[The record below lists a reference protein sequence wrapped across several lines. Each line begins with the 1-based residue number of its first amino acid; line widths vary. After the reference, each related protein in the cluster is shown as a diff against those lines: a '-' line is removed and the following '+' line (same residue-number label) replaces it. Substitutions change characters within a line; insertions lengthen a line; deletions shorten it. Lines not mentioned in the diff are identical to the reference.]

1 MSGQKEDNWTGM
13 HDIAMIYIACM
24 HGGDGEIESVEE
36 EKIIELLLDRYPELD
51 DEDAKRVLSRALLS
65 YVGTAGP
72 ELLMTSIQAA
82 AEELSTAE
90 RVRIVRDLTRIA
102 SADGLIYPGEAGF
115 ISTVANLWG
124 IQRHLSG
131 D

>member
-1 MSGQKEDNWTGM
+1 MPEPREDTWTGM
-13 HDIAMIYIACM
+13 HDVAMIYIACM
-24 HGGDGEIESVEE
+24 HGGDGQIEPVEE
-36 EKIIELLLDRYPELD
+36 ERILDLLHERYPDLEN
-51 DEDAKRVLSRALLS
+51 EDVKRVLSRALLS
-65 YVGTAGP
+65 YVGNSGP
-72 ELLMTSIQAA
+72 ELLMASIQAA
-82 AEELSTAE
+82 AEELSVAE
-90 RVRIVRDLTRIA
+90 RVQIVRELTQIA

>member
-1 MSGQKEDNWTGM
+1 MTEPREDTWTSM
-13 HDIAMIYIACM
+13 HDVAMIYIACM
-24 HGGDGEIESVEE
+24 HGGDGEIEPVEE
-36 EKIIELLLDRYPELD
+36 ERILELLNERYPDLGED
-51 DEDAKRVLSRALLS
+51 DARRVLSRALLS
-65 YVGTAGP
+65 YVGNSGP
-72 ELLMTSIQAA
+72 ELLMASIQAA

-90 RVRIVRDLTRIA
+90 RVQIVRELSQIA

>member
-1 MSGQKEDNWTGM
+1 MSEPREDTWTGM
-13 HDIAMIYIACM
+13 HDVAMIYIACM
-24 HGGDGEIESVEE
+24 HGGDGEIEQVEE
-36 EKIIELLLDRYPELD
+36 ERILQLLCERYPDLD
-51 DEDAKRVLSRALLS
+51 EGDARRVLSRALLS
-65 YVGTAGP
+65 YVGNSGP
-72 ELLMTSIQAA
+72 ELLMASIQAA
-82 AEELSTAE
+82 AEDLSTAE
-90 RVRIVRDLTRIA
+90 RVQIVRELSQIA

>member
-1 MSGQKEDNWTGM
+1 MSDTREDTWTSM
-13 HDIAMIYIACM
+13 HDVAMIYIACM
-24 HGGDGEIESVEE
+24 HGGDGEIEPVEE
-36 EKIIELLLDRYPELD
+36 ERILELLHERYPDLD
-51 DEDAKRVLSRALLS
+51 EEAVTRVLNRALLS
-65 YVGTAGP
+65 YVGNSGP
-72 ELLMTSIQAA
+72 ELLIASIHAA

-90 RVRIVRDLTRIA
+90 RVKIVRELTQIA
-102 SADGLIYPGEAGF
+102 SADGLIYPGEAGY